1 MITLR
6 LIENIEA
13 DYPDFEAW
21 WKAHKFPP
29 IPIVAL
35 NTMGLV
41 AEEDGKKLAACWV
54 YTASTGIFCMMEWLV
69 TNPEIAPMK
78 AARAISHLLDFTAQE
93 CERRGY
99 QIVLTACRQ
108 ESLGRIYERNGYT
121 ATDKGVTHYMRQL
134 TPKREDS

>member
-6 LIENIEA
+6 LITDIEA
-13 DYPDFEAW
+13 DYPDFEQW
-21 WKAHKFPP
+21 WKGHHFAP

-35 NTMGLV
+35 NTLGLV
-41 AEEDGKKLAACWV
+41 AEEDGKKLAAVWI

-69 TNPEIAPMK
+69 TDPSITPMK
-78 AARAISHLLDFTAQE
+78 AAKAINVLLGFAWQE

-108 ESLGRIYERNGYT
+108 QSLGRLYERNGYQKR
-121 ATDKGVTHYMRQL
+121 DENVTHYIKQL
-134 TPKREDS
+134 TPPANPS